1 MKLTFNGG
9 GHSRRG
15 CPAAGAAGWP
25 LVAGVVASPGT
36 QCHRNARIQLKV
48 TEDRASRNIAS
59 FQPSIWGD
67 FFLTHS
73 SPLATSPHQQAWM
86 VHRAEQLKEQVG
98 KLIAISSTCSLYQRI
113 HLIDVLERLC
123 LNHLFE
129 EEINDVLYQMNNIDV
144 SGCDLQTVAMWFYL
158 LRKHGYRVSP
168 APPYGVHKRLG
179 DLNLACSSNRTTRRH
194 GSSPPLLLADVDSQV
209 VRFILS
215 HRSSLHRYASF
226 AFAHIMDELS
236 LAATIDEDNE
246 SKMAP
251 WSPRARD
258 WGSMVADV
266 FANFREEQG
275 SFAANNPRDLLSLYN
290 AASLRIHGEIILDEA
305 ISFTKKCLESIM
317 PWMDASLASEIKCAL
332 EIPLPRS
339 VRIYEA
345 KSHMS
350 EYGKEA
356 EANELIMEL
365 AKLNYNLVQLQYQ
378 EELKIITRWW
388 NGLELRSTLSFA
400 RDRVVECYFWIVGVY
415 FEPSYSRARIILSKV
430 LALVSILDDTY
441 DVYGTSQECELFTK
455 CVESW
460 NPAVATGLPQNMRFL
475 FGKLLDTC
483 QSIEDDLAPEEK
495 YRMPYLKNF
504 IADLVRAYNKEVQWR
519 EQGYVPSTVEEHLQV
534 SARSGA
540 CHLLSCTS
548 FVGMG
553 DVATEE
559 SFEWVCSVPKIVQAL
574 CIILRLSD
582 DLKSYEREKMTS
594 HVASTIDSCMK
605 EHKVPV
611 QEARVLIEDMIDE
624 TWKVF
629 NEEWLNM
636 KNHQPKELL
645 ERIFNLTRTMVYMYK
660 QDDGYTNCHVI
671 KDTIW
676 SLFVEPVSIM

>member
-378 EELKIITRWW
+378 EELKIIT
-388 NGLELRSTLSFA
+388 
-400 RDRVVECYFWIVGVY
+400 
-415 FEPSYSRARIILSKV
+415 
-430 LALVSILDDTY
+430 
-441 DVYGTSQECELFTK
+441 
-455 CVESW
+455 SW

>member
-9 GHSRRG
+9 GHSRGG

-36 QCHRNARIQLKV
+36 QVLLQLVGQVNTSLSERHEPSSRWTRATSAIAASATANARIQLKV

-73 SPLATSPHQQAWM
+73 SPLATSAHQQAWM

-98 KLIAISSTCSLYQRI
+98 KLIATSSTCSLYQRI

-129 EEINDVLYQMNNIDV
+129 EEINDVLNQMNNIDV

-168 APPYGVHKRLG
+168 
-179 DLNLACSSNRTTRRH
+179 
-194 GSSPPLLLADVDSQV
+194 
-209 VRFILS
+209 
-215 HRSSLHRYASF
+215 
-226 AFAHIMDELS
+226 
-236 LAATIDEDNE
+236 
-246 SKMAP
+246 
-251 WSPRARD
+251 
-258 WGSMVADV
+258 DV

-332 EIPLPRS
+332 VIPLPRS

-441 DVYGTSQECELFTK
+441 DVYGTSQECD
-455 CVESW
+455 W

-504 IADLVRAYNKEVQWR
+504 IVDLVRAYNKEVQWR

-660 QDDGYTNCHVI
+660 QDDAYTNCHVI
-671 KDTIW
+671 KDTIR

>member
-1 MKLTFNGG
+1 MKLTPSGG
-9 GHSRRG
+9 RHSRGG
-15 CPAAGAAGWP
+15 CPAVGASAAAGWP
-25 LVAGVVASPGT
+25 LVAGAVASPGT
-36 QCHRNARIQLKV
+36 QVLQLVGQVHTGLSDRHEPSSVGCTRATSAIVAASATATANARNQLKV
-48 TEDRASRNIAS
+48 TEDRASRNISS

-86 VHRAEQLKEQVG
+86 AHRVEQLKDQVA
-98 KLIAISSTCSLYQRI
+98 KLIATSSTCSLYQRI

-129 EEINDVLYQMNNIDV
+129 EEINDVLNQINNVDV
-144 SGCDLQTVAMWFYL
+144 SGCDLQTVSMWFYL

-168 APPYGVHKRLG
+168 
-179 DLNLACSSNRTTRRH
+179 
-194 GSSPPLLLADVDSQV
+194 
-209 VRFILS
+209 
-215 HRSSLHRYASF
+215 
-226 AFAHIMDELS
+226 
-236 LAATIDEDNE
+236 
-246 SKMAP
+246 
-251 WSPRARD
+251 
-258 WGSMVADV
+258 DV
-266 FANFREEQG
+266 FAKFREKQG

-317 PWMDASLASEIKCAL
+317 PWVEASLASEIKCAL

-345 KSHMS
+345 KSHMP

-460 NPAVATGLPQNMRFL
+460 DRAVATGLPQNMRFI

-483 QSIEDDLAPEEK
+483 QSIEDELEPEEK

-504 IADLVRAYNKEVQWR
+504 IVDLVRAYNKEVQWR
-519 EQGYVPSTVEEHLQV
+519 EQGYIPSTVEEHLQV

-553 DVATEE
+553 DVVTGE

-594 HVASTIDSCMK
+594 HVASTIESCMK

-611 QEARVLIEDMIDE
+611 QEARVIIEDMIDE

-660 QDDGYTNCHVI
+660 QDDAYTNCHVI
-671 KDTIW
+671 KDIIS
-676 SLFVEPVSIM
+676 SLFVEPV